1 MRRLDRK
8 SPPLLAALATIGI
21 GVSETQAAGPRDYDG
36 PQGWSQDGPAVIEAP
51 PAAPTTPP
59 AETPTAPPAEGDF
72 PVEDTSAPA
81 PTETPAAPP
90 PAAPPPE
97 EDSGCADGDFCV
109 EDLTTDEE
117 ALKKE
122 IAPKAAPKLAG
133 PAGTVSGRVLDATS
147 GSPLIGVNVI
157 VVGTEYKTK
166 TDIDGNYTLAVPPG
180 NYQVRIWYD
189 AYEGMTI
196 SGVVVEKDRAA
207 TVNREIKPIAG
218 MTQTVA
224 VTAEIN
230 KESSAGKLVERKKSV
245 AARDMMSR
253 DDIRKSGGGATSA
266 VARRIVGS
274 TIVGGRFLFV
284 RGLGHRYGN
293 TLLDGARLPSP
304 DPNLRSVPL
313 DIFPSGALSAI
324 NIQKTATPDVPA
336 DFAGASVQL
345 ESREIPDKFTW
356 SLQGLFGMNTA
367 TTFRD
372 RAQGDRFLG
381 DGAAFGN
388 LSRGLPDSFDT
399 KRPIDGADQ
408 APGTFD
414 ATWNNQQI
422 ERFGET
428 MTSTR
433 TQVTN
438 TTNALPN
445 MSLQGAIGNTWKPW
459 GTELGVFAGLA
470 YVNQRQ
476 TLREHI
482 GVFRGQCL
490 VEVGDNEPCPEGQG
504 VVRRDEL
511 ARVDYEGLKTTD
523 NVQMSGLGAVKWKLN
538 KTNRLAF
545 TSFYTRDAD
554 RESRI
559 LDGKSRPT
567 ANENIVRN
575 TRLRYIMRS
584 VLFTRLGGKHEIPA
598 AKGFT
603 IEWFGSYAQARLDD
617 PLLREML
624 FRETPGGYVVDP
636 AESGKFQFFKLVDH
650 TGSGGLDFT
659 MPFKQWGGLDSRFK
673 FGGWAEGKR
682 RTFSTR
688 AFDYEVLDANLYP
701 PPGGSG
707 NIIRPD
713 TVGGGLRPPGSDPET
728 QPFFLREFTRAE
740 DSYNG
745 KQRVFAGYGMLDLP
759 LVRWFKVVGGARFEA
774 NDINVSPYDRFG
786 RPIPQLDTKIA
797 NLKDRVVLPSA
808 SLIFSPTGNMNI
820 RLVGAETVARPEFR
834 ELAPFLFTDFVGGY
848 DVQGNTKLRST
859 RIWNADL
866 RWEWF
871 PSANEVVAVS
881 VFYKHFIAPI
891 ERVVGNRAT
900 PFQTF
905 LNAEAANNIG
915 AEAEVRKNLEFMAKA
930 MRDVSIGANFAYIY
944 SRVRLPEYDPSNPL
958 DASTSR
964 VRPMEGQS
972 PWVVNAFLGYD
983 NERSGTNVRLLYNAF
998 GKRIAFVGIMPLPDI
1013 YELPVHTMDFTLL
1026 QRLHKGLALNVS
1038 VFNMLNWK
1046 QRFAQGTEG
1055 HYTYSTRRGTSFVI
1069 GINYTF

>member
-1 MRRLDRK
+1 MPLHARK
-8 SPPLLAALATIGI
+8 SPTLLLTLATIGI
-21 GVSETQAAGPRDYDG
+21 GVSETQAAGPRDYQG
-36 PQGWSQDGPAVIEAP
+36 PQGWSQDGEAVPVP
-51 PAAPTTPP
+51 PAQPPGATPEAPP
-59 AETPTAPPAEGDF
+59 AETPPPAEGDF
-72 PVEDTSAPA
+72 PVEDTTEPPA
-81 PTETPAAPP
+81 SP

-122 IAPKAAPKLAG
+122 MAPKAAPKLAG
-133 PAGTVSGRVLDATS
+133 PSGTLSGRMLDATS
-147 GSPLIGVNVI
+147 GSPLIGVNVT
-157 VVGTEYKTK
+157 VVGTDHKTK
-166 TDIDGNYTLAVPPG
+166 TDIDGKYTLAVPPG
-180 NYQVRIWYD
+180 TYQVRIWYD

-196 SGVVVEKDRAA
+196 SGVVVGKDETA
-207 TVNREIKPIAG
+207 TVNRELKPIAG

-304 DPNLRSVPL
+304 DPNLRTVPL
-313 DIFPSGALSAI
+313 DIFPSGVLSAI
-324 NIQKTATPDVPA
+324 NVQKTATPDVPA

-356 SLQGLFGMNTA
+356 SLQGQFGMNTA
-367 TTFRD
+367 TSFRE
-372 RAQGDRFLG
+372 RAQGDRFFG
-381 DGAAFGN
+381 DGVAFGN
-388 LSRGLPDSFDT
+388 LSRHLPSAFDT
-399 KRPIDGADQ
+399 DRPIDLADQ
-408 APGTFD
+408 RPGTLD
-414 ATWNNQQI
+414 NTWNNQQI
-422 ERFGET
+422 ERFGEA
-428 MTSTR
+428 MTT
-433 TQVTN
+433 TN
-438 TTNALPN
+438 TRVTGNTHALPN
-445 MSLQGAIGNTWKPW
+445 MSLQGAIGDTFKPW
-459 GTELGVFAGLA
+459 GTELGVFAGVG

-482 GVFRGQCL
+482 GVFRGDCL
-490 VEVGDNEPCPEGQG
+490 VDVGDNEPCPEGKG
-504 VVRRDEL
+504 VVKADEP
-511 ARVDYEGLKTTD
+511 ARVDYDGLKTTD
-523 NVQMSGLGAVKWKLN
+523 NVQLSGLGAVKWKLN
-538 KTNRLAF
+538 KHNRLAF
-545 TSFYTRDAD
+545 TTFYTRDAD
-554 RESRI
+554 REARI
-559 LDGKSRPT
+559 LDGKSRAT
-567 ANENIVRN
+567 TNENTVRN
-575 TRLRYIMRS
+575 TRLRYMMRS

-603 IEWFGSYAQARLDD
+603 IEWFGSYTQARFDD

-624 FRETPGGYVVDP
+624 FRQTDSGYVVDP
-636 AESGKFQFFKLVDH
+636 AESGKFQFFKLLDH

-659 MPFKQWGGLDSRFK
+659 APFKQWGGLDARFK

-682 RTFSTR
+682 RNFNTR
-688 AFDYEVLDANLYP
+688 AFDYEVHDPMNNQPPGGLGNIIGRDTIGGGPP
-701 PPGGSG
+701 PPGQQA
-707 NIIRPD
+707 
-713 TVGGGLRPPGSDPET
+713 ET
-728 QPFFLREFTRAE
+728 QPFFLREFTRPE

-759 LVRWFKVVGGARFEA
+759 IVRWFKVVGGARFEA

-786 RPIPQLDTKIA
+786 RPIQDYQSKVA
-797 NLKDRVVLPSA
+797 DLKDRVVLPSA
-808 SLIFSPTGNMNI
+808 GLIFSPTGNMNV

-848 DVQGNTKLRST
+848 DVQGNTALRST

-905 LNAEAANNIG
+905 RNADAADNIG
-915 AEAEVRKNLEFMAKA
+915 AEAELRKNLEFVSKRL
-930 MRDVSIGANFAYIY
+930 RDVSLGANFAYVY
-944 SRVRLPEYDPSNPL
+944 SRVRLPPYDPDNPL

-972 PWVVNAFLGYD
+972 PWIVNAFLGYD
-983 NERSGTNVRLLYNAF
+983 NERSGTNIRLLYNAF

-1013 YELPVHTMDFTLL
+1013 YELPVHTMDLTLL
-1026 QRLHKGLALNVS
+1026 QRVHKGLSLNVS
-1038 VFNMLNWK
+1038 IFNMLNWK
-1046 QRFAQGTEG
+1046 QRFAQGDAG
-1055 HYTYSTRRGTSFVI
+1055 HFTYATRRGTSFVI
-1069 GINYTF
+1069 GLNYTF